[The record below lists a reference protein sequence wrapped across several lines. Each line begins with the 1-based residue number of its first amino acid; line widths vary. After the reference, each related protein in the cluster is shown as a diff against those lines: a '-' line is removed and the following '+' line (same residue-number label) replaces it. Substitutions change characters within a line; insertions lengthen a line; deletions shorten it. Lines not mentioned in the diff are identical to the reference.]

1 MSLLIGY
8 SEEQEAI
15 RRTVHD
21 FARREIAP
29 GAEER
34 DAASSFDY
42 ELYRRLAGEIGLAGM
57 PFREEFGGTDADAL
71 SFCLALE
78 EVSRVDM
85 SLGLTLWVGVQGALS
100 MTHGSDE
107 QIEAWREPYIAPTVH
122 GEAVSAGAITEPDA
136 GSDTAALK
144 TSAAPH
150 GDDWVINGR
159 KIFISNAGLANCAF
173 AMVLCRTA
181 MGFAIVIVP
190 TGTPRYTMSTPLR
203 KMGLRSSDTR
213 QLFFDDCRVPA
224 LNVLGGT
231 ERGRQAIVSGGFYI
245 TRLYL
250 ASQAI
255 GLASEC
261 LDLSLAHAKSRV
273 AFKRPI
279 SRFQYVQGM
288 LVDMAVEI
296 EAGRLLRDKAC
307 LMYEA
312 GMPYAK
318 EAAIAKLFCTES
330 AKRAADG
337 AVQVFGGLGYMDETP
352 ISRYYRDIRAA
363 TIAEGSSEVQ
373 KYIIARELGCFE

>member
-1 MSLLIGY
+1 MIGY

-15 RRTVHD
+15 RRTVRD
-21 FARREIAP
+21 FARKEAGP

-34 DAASSFDY
+34 DATSGFDY

-107 QIEAWREPYIAPTVH
+107 QIAAWREAYIEPTIR
-122 GEAVSAGAITEPDA
+122 GEVVSAGAITEPDA

-144 TSAAPH
+144 TTASPD
-150 GDDWVINGR
+150 GDEWVLNGS
-159 KIFISNAGLANCAF
+159 KIFISNPGLANCAF
-173 AMVLCRTA
+173 AMVLCRTP

-190 TGTPRYTMSTPLR
+190 TGTPRYMMSSPLR

-213 QLFFDDCRVPA
+213 QLFFDDCRVPS

-261 LDLSLAHAKSRV
+261 LDVSLSHAKSRV

-288 LVDMAVEI
+288 LVDMAVDI

-307 LMYEA
+307 QMYDS

-318 EAAIAKLFCTES
+318 EAAMTKLFCTET
-330 AKRAADG
+330 AKRAADS

-352 ISRYYRDIRAA
+352 VSRYYRDIRAA
-363 TIAEGSSEVQ
+363 TIAEGTSEVQ
-373 KYIIARELGCFE
+373 KYIIARELGCFS